1 MPSHPMTPVLIAG
14 GGPAGIA
21 LLLAASRMGEL
32 PRLLDEGLT
41 LVEQGSHIGSGMLG
55 RYVINS
61 DSAAET
67 FVDALTDNPVPE
79 LARLCTHPLIER
91 IRSHGRCTL
100 PLRVVAEYLDLVG
113 HVLASL
119 IRKHPASRLLTGWRL
134 TSLRQGE
141 RGEWAAYLVSADGAH
156 TQHVTARRVVLA
168 LGANQPEQ
176 RLYNEPVGDHTLLP
190 KYHDRLMQSDDL
202 LSPTGISRL
211 RSMVMSVKTPRI
223 AIVGGASSALSVARV
238 ILRDM
243 ADLLMPG
250 HLTMVHKSRLK
261 LFYRTAEEA
270 VADGYTDFGAAD
282 ICPVSQF
289 VYRFGGLRYDSRDLA
304 MRLMGIAD
312 APPEP
317 RLQTL
322 QITDS
327 NQTTVQA
334 VLDRADAIIACLGYR
349 PQRVMILDR
358 HNHAIPLAMDHPDG
372 SLTGADCGI
381 LDETGHE
388 IPGLFGL
395 GLAAGYRPS
404 AAMGGGKKLQRAGQQ
419 PVAVAERH
427 WREDPVSTPA

>member
-1 MPSHPMTPVLIAG
+1 MPGIPQRLCRIRYVSPRSPNPAENGYRHHAISSHDTRLIAG

-270 VADGYTDFGAAD
+270 VPMD
-282 ICPVSQF
+282 I
-289 VYRFGGLRYDSRDLA
+289 RILA
-304 MRLMGIAD
+304 RPI
-312 APPEP
+312 
-317 RLQTL
+317 
-322 QITDS
+322 S
-327 NQTTVQA
+327 VQSA
-334 VLDRADAIIACLGYR
+334 SSFTALVAYA
-349 PQRVMILDR
+349 MI
-358 HNHAIPLAMDHPDG
+358 HAIWPCA
-372 SLTGADCGI
+372 
-381 LDETGHE
+381 
-388 IPGLFGL
+388 
-395 GLAAGYRPS
+395 
-404 AAMGGGKKLQRAGQQ
+404 
-419 PVAVAERH
+419 
-427 WREDPVSTPA
+427 